1 MSITNSPHRWK
12 VLATVGATVVVF
24 GAGLGIASAADDE
37 AVGTISCP
45 SVDIASLGAVPASA
59 NAEVERNLAQL
70 NTQIAEA
77 NNRLRTSVGQGG
89 PNFVQNAILGPLADK
104 RAAAIDR
111 IAIAIG
117 RQGVRPNLNIA
128 ALSQCS
134 VGGAAAEQ
142 PVEVP
147 PAGAGAGNGAGN
159 GEGADNGD
167 GGDAVEVGVIRC
179 PDLDVA
185 SLGAIPAS
193 AADEV
198 RRNIALLAT
207 QLTEA
212 NNRLRS
218 TVGQGGPN
226 FVRNAILGPLASK
239 RTATI
244 NRIATA
250 IGRQGVRPNLNVAAL
265 STCAVAAE

>member
-45 SVDIASLGAVPASA
+45 TVDITSLGAVPASA
-59 NAEVERNLAQL
+59 NAEVQRNLALL

-77 NNRLRTSVGQGG
+77 NTRLRTSVGQGG

-104 RAAAIDR
+104 RAATFDR

-117 RQGVRPNLNIA
+117 RQGVRPSLNVA

-147 PAGAGAGNGAGN
+147 PAAGGAGNGNGN
-159 GEGADNGD
+159 GAGD
-167 GGDAVEVGVIRC
+167 GNGGDAVEVGVIRC
-179 PDLDVA
+179 PDLDVS

-265 STCAVAAE
+265 STCAVVAA